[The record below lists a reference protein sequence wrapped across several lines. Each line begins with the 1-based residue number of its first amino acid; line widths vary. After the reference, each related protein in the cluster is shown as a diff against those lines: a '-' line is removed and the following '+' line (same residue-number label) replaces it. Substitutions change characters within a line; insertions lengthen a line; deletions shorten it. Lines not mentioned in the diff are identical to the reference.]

1 MDKAKDIETLHK
13 ETKRWNDTFDILNAD
28 NKRLS
33 DQIKTYVDYVDNA
46 INELTKYGQ
55 RNNNVFREAMGMQ
68 TDRRVKQQLNWL

>member
-33 DQIKTYVDYVDNA
+33 DKIKTHVDYVDNA
-46 INELTKYGQ
+46 INELKKYGQ

-68 TDRRVKQQLNWL
+68 TDRRLKQQLNWL